1 MTIRPTAVITALVAA
16 TIQAVACASGPN
28 PAVID
33 ARQAYQNA
41 AADPLIASRAALPLR
56 DAEQAVG
63 EAERADRKGEDRK
76 EVDHLAYVASRRVEI
91 ARAVAAKRLAQE
103 QTQQLA
109 ERKDSVLL
117 QERTRE
123 ADILAR
129 DLRELQARESER
141 GLVVTV
147 SDVFFDVDRADLKPG
162 ALGPLS
168 VLAAFLSEHPERV
181 VEVEGHTDSTGTPAY
196 NMDLS
201 RARAEAV
208 RTALIRDG
216 VDPSRIEARGFG
228 ETAPI
233 ASNRTAAGRLQNRRV
248 EIIVPTVSLRTGS
261 MR

>member
-1 MTIRPTAVITALVAA
+1 MRPTTGVAA
-16 TIQAVACASGPN
+16 IVAAAIYAAACASGPN
-28 PAVID
+28 PAVVD

-41 AADPLIASRAALPLR
+41 AADPLVASRAALPLR

-63 EAERADRKGEDRK
+63 EAERADQKGEDRK

-91 ARAVAAKRLAQE
+91 ARAIAAKRLAQE

-109 ERKDSVLL
+109 ERRDSVLL
-117 QERTRE
+117 EERTRE

-129 DLRELQARESER
+129 NLRELQARETER
-141 GLVVTV
+141 GLVMTV
-147 SDVFFDVDRADLKPG
+147 SDVLFDVDRADLKAD

-168 VLAAFLSEHPERV
+168 VLAAFLNGHPERI
-181 VEVEGHTDSTGTPAY
+181 VEVEGHTDSTGTPGY

-248 EIIVPTVSLRTGS
+248 EIIVPRVSTRTGS
-261 MR
+261 TR